1 MLGQLFYLIRS
12 VFRALRN
19 AIRGLYRAPDYVLI
33 MLEDSYPELPDP
45 PGPMWQ
51 RITTKPRTSLREL
64 GQQFERMATD
74 KRVKGVV
81 LHIRPL
87 QMSMAQLQ
95 TLRGFINNLKSQ
107 GKRVVAWS
115 YSYQN
120 ASYYVAS
127 ACDEILMLDGGTIYP
142 LGLNS
147 RLLFLADALKQIGVQ
162 FDGVQITPY
171 KNAIDTFTRTE
182 MSAETREMTNWLVD
196 SVFGDFVEGIAIGR
210 GTSPD
215 GAIELINSTP
225 LTDSKAVEKSAIDRV
240 MSEEDLP
247 AYLGSEERPAKIMP
261 WEQADGVIKLPKLT
275 PPGRYIAVVRVEGDI
290 VDGRSQRPPMK
301 PPILIPFAT
310 NNRAGDITVVQ
321 DARKV
326 MRDPRVAAVVLY
338 VDSGGGSATASE
350 AMSAAFRNVAAKTP
364 VVAYMGSVA
373 ASGGYYVS
381 TPAQWV
387 VAQPATFTGSIGVV
401 YGKLVTGGLL
411 DKLHINEES
420 ISRGDSI
427 KLMDSEQPFTDEER
441 AKVREYIEAVYEL
454 FMKRVSDARK
464 KRIDEIDAIG
474 GGRVWTGKQA
484 LEHGLIDELGDFNR
498 ALEKARELAGLN
510 SRSPVR
516 EIHTEKSTL
525 GPLAQPT
532 AMMNYVI
539 DGVRNL
545 DQNILQISPITSLK
559 IFK

>member
-1 MLGQLFYLIRS
+1 
-12 VFRALRN
+12 
-19 AIRGLYRAPDYVLI
+19 
-33 MLEDSYPELPDP
+33 
-45 PGPMWQ
+45 
-51 RITTKPRTSLREL
+51 
-64 GQQFERMATD
+64 
-74 KRVKGVV
+74 
-81 LHIRPL
+81 
-87 QMSMAQLQ
+87 
-95 TLRGFINNLKSQ
+95 
-107 GKRVVAWS
+107 
-115 YSYQN
+115 
-120 ASYYVAS
+120 
-127 ACDEILMLDGGTIYP
+127 
-142 LGLNS
+142 
-147 RLLFLADALKQIGVQ
+147 
-162 FDGVQITPY
+162 
-171 KNAIDTFTRTE
+171 
-182 MSAETREMTNWLVD
+182 
-196 SVFGDFVEGIAIGR
+196 
-210 GTSPD
+210 
-215 GAIELINSTP
+215 
-225 LTDSKAVEKSAIDRV
+225 
-240 MSEEDLP
+240 
-247 AYLGSEERPAKIMP
+247 
-261 WEQADGVIKLPKLT
+261 
-275 PPGRYIAVVRVEGDI
+275 
-290 VDGRSQRPPMK
+290 
-301 PPILIPFAT
+301 
-310 NNRAGDITVVQ
+310 
-321 DARKV
+321 V

-373 ASGGYYVS
+373 ASGGYYAS

-411 DKLHINEES
+411 DKLHINKES

-464 KRIDEIDAIG
+464 KRTDEIDAIG

-525 GPLAQPT
+525 GPLVQPT